1 MEQLLE
7 LWRFQGFALLLG
19 CFADWL
25 FGDPLWLYHPV
36 RMMGHM
42 ISWIEGRLRRYMGR
56 HLLAAGVLLVVVMCL
71 FWLLLPAG
79 ILYFAS
85 SWPKLLFLLESFFC
99 YQLLAAKS
107 LKTES
112 MKVAQ
117 ALMEGR
123 VEEARTAVSMI
134 VGRDTKRLDAAG
146 IARAAVETVAE
157 NASDGVTAPFL
168 FMALL
173 GPAGGFFYKAVNT
186 MDSMVGYK
194 NEHYLLFGRAAAKLD
209 DVLNF
214 IPARVTGLLMAFS
227 AWLLPGCDGRNAF
240 RIFFRDRKKHASPN
254 SAHGEAAC
262 AGALGIRLAGDA
274 WYFGELHKKPYIGD
288 ALRPIKPEDIKTAC
302 LLMYNV
308 QFILMGLLLISLL
321 AAG

>member
-1 MEQLLE
+1 MEPLLE

-19 CFADWL
+19 CFLDWL

-42 ISWIEGRLRRYMGR
+42 ISWLEGKLRRYMGG
-56 HLLAAGVLLVVVMCL
+56 HLLAAGGVLVCIMCL
-71 FWLLLPAG
+71 FWFLIPAC
-79 ILYFAS
+79 ILYFIS
-85 SWPKLLFLLESFFC
+85 FWPRLLFLLESFFC

-112 MKVAQ
+112 MKVAE
-117 ALMEGR
+117 ALKEGK
-123 VEEARTAVSMI
+123 VEDARRAVSMI
-134 VGRDTKRLDAAG
+134 VGRDTGRLDEAG

-194 NEHYLLFGRAAAKLD
+194 NDRYLLFGRAAAKLD

-214 IPARVTGLLMAFS
+214 IPARVTGFLMAFS
-227 AWLLPGCDGRNAF
+227 ACFLPGCDGRNAF

-274 WYFGELHKKPYIGD
+274 WYFGKLHKKPYIGD
-288 ALRPIKPEDIKTAC
+288 ELRPIRPEDIKRAC
-302 LLMYNV
+302 LLMYYV
-308 QFILMGLLLISLL
+308 QAILMLLLLTGLL